1 MNRAYDELNAQKQGL
16 FKRKC
21 ISIFHCLVIC
31 AGITYV
37 TIGYGHTAPHST
49 QVWLFRIHSEVWC
62 GYFLAD
68 ALVSEWN
75 GTATFDDRCHHA
87 IYSVLHGTITYL
99 SGAQPELGYYGF
111 QLCRWRYY
119 ADFFNQNMQLRL
131 ILGLFKMKET
141 TVYYINYH
149 ILAIGFFIVRVGVI
163 PFFWISFYQNFGDFW
178 VKLAGESMIVFGLIM
193 IILVLSDM
201 QNIDW
206 SRRLMKGLNVMR
218 QQHVKT
224 N

>member
-1 MNRAYDELNAQKQGL
+1 
-16 FKRKC
+16 
-21 ISIFHCLVIC
+21 
-31 AGITYV
+31 
-37 TIGYGHTAPHST
+37 
-49 QVWLFRIHSEVWC
+49 
-62 GYFLAD
+62 
-68 ALVSEWN
+68 
-75 GTATFDDRCHHA
+75 
-87 IYSVLHGTITYL
+87 
-99 SGAQPELGYYGF
+99 
-111 QLCRWRYY
+111 
-119 ADFFNQNMQLRL
+119 MQLRL

-178 VKLAGESMIVFGLIM
+178 VKVAGESMIVFGLIL

-206 SRRLMKGLNVMR
+206 LRRLLKGLNVMR
-218 QQHVKT
+218 KQHVKT